1 MNFNQALERATHL
14 ARAALPG
21 LQEDVF
27 LVRDLYG
34 RIRVLLESA
43 NPEDKPV
50 KPFKA
55 EFSKALRELG
65 RGLSAD
71 LGHYAYAKK
80 DIFLFRQDL
89 PNVEFPSGES
99 VAILDEA
106 GGYKVCL
113 HDRLI
118 TGTEWNAR
126 PLEEIKKPRR
136 FTLFSMKGGVGRS
149 TTAVVLSQHLAN
161 KGKRVLVF
169 DLDLE
174 SPGVGATLL
183 GSSLPRYGIVDWFVE
198 DTLGNGASVLPDLVQ
213 ESHLADALS
222 GRIAVVPAFGTDT
235 GDYLAKLGRVTL
247 ERGPNGREP
256 WADRLKRFVETVE
269 ARETPDVVLLDSRTG
284 LHDTSA
290 SLVMAMGANTLL
302 FAIDTE
308 QTWSAYRFLFRHWR
322 QHPNREAFRDKLWV
336 LGAMVPDTNR
346 DEYVEVLR
354 DHAWDLFSD
363 SLYDAAEATSDP
375 DAFTFASTDEI
386 GNHHPRPIYWLR
398 SLMAFAPLAED
409 AQRDVE
415 AAYGGFLGWFDRVLL
430 EEGAEQ
436 P

>member
-1 MNFNQALERATHL
+1 MNFNDALTRATAL
-14 ARAALPG
+14 AEARLPD

-27 LVRDLYG
+27 LIRDLFG
-34 RIRVLLESA
+34 RIRILLKRRRGIDSPFHPHIEALVADITGALGNYAYDVNSVVMYRQDFKELA
-43 NPEDKPV
+43 LPEDASSV
-50 KPFKA
+50 VLA
-55 EFSKALRELG
+55 EQG
-65 RGLSAD
+65 D
-71 LGHYAYAKK
+71 W
-80 DIFLFRQDL
+80 
-89 PNVEFPSGES
+89 
-99 VAILDEA
+99 
-106 GGYKVCL
+106 KVCL

-118 TGTEWNAR
+118 TGTEWNAK
-126 PLEEIKKPRR
+126 PLDENKDPRR

-149 TTAVVLSQHLAN
+149 TTAVVLSQHLAT
-161 KGKRVLVF
+161 KGRRVLVF

-174 SPGVGATLL
+174 SPGVGSTLL
-183 GSSLPRYGIVDWFVE
+183 GRSLPPYGIVDWFVE
-198 DTLGNGASVLPDLVQ
+198 DALGNGASVLPELVQ

-269 ARETPDVVLLDSRTG
+269 AQETPDVVLLDSRTG

-346 DEYVEVLR
+346 DDYVEVLR

-363 SLYDAAEATSDP
+363 SLYDAADATSDP
-375 DAFTFASTDEI
+375 DVFTFAPTDEI

-398 SLMAFAPLAED
+398 SLMAFDPLADD
-409 AQRDVE
+409 AHRDVA
-415 AAYGGFLGWFDRVLL
+415 AAYGGFLDWFDRVLL
-430 EEGAEQ
+430 EEGGEQ